1 MTSRKKPARSF
12 AALALTS
19 LILFLSSSP
28 ALRAQRDP
36 PPQRTQERRVLGTP
50 DPAEPPQG
58 KPAPK
63 VLPRPTG
70 AISRREV
77 DEAGMRSLIE
87 ELVACGTRNSL
98 SSWTDPKR
106 GVGCGR
112 DRIVARLNEMAKSS
126 GGRLQVTVDNFEAS
140 GTRTNNKP
148 VRMENVYGI
157 LPGRDPLRAKT
168 VFIVSGHF
176 DSRASD
182 VMDPNLDAPG
192 ADDDASG
199 VAVSME
205 CARLLSRMGPNGAGN
220 YRATLLFAAVSGE
233 EQDLFGA
240 ERMLSW
246 VKQQG
251 YTVGGML
258 DNDIVGADSAPGA
271 PHRVRLFSGSGDQD
285 DADSPSRELARA
297 IEEIDGREAI
307 RLIFSLD
314 RLGRGGDHEP
324 FYRAGSAAVRFTEPL
339 EDYRHQHQTPRMQNG
354 VEYGDQIKYLNLEFA
369 GNVARAN
376 AEALRQLALAPAMPV
391 DPKLRGITAQ
401 VFENTVTNPPDAKIT
416 WSLEE
421 DPERAG
427 CEILWRETTEPRWR
441 AFRFVTSAGE
451 TALKGVS
458 TDNHFFA
465 VRSVGKNGARSIAV
479 SASAPRTLPFAAPA
493 QPAK

>member
-1 MTSRKKPARSF
+1 MTSPKKPARSF
-12 AALALTS
+12 ARLVLTS
-19 LILFLSSSP
+19 LVLFLSSSP

-63 VLPRPTG
+63 LLARPTG
-70 AISRREV
+70 AISRRKV

-87 ELVACGTRNSL
+87 QLVACGTRNSL

-112 DRIVARLNEMAKSS
+112 DRVVARLNEIAKSS
-126 GGRLQVTVDNFEAS
+126 GGRLQVTVDKFDAS
-140 GTRTNNKP
+140 GARTNNKP

-157 LPGRDPLRAKT
+157 LPGRDPELAKT

-182 VMDPNLDAPG
+182 VMDANLDAPG

-205 CARLLSRMGPNGAGN
+205 CARLLSRMGPGAGGN
-220 YRATLLFAAVSGE
+220 RATLLFAAVSGE
-233 EQDLFGA
+233 EQGLLGS

-246 VKQQG
+246 AKQQG

-258 DNDIVGADSAPGA
+258 DDDIVGADSAPGA
-271 PHRVRLFSGSGDQD
+271 PHRVRLFSGGGDQD
-285 DADSPSRELARA
+285 DGDSPSRELARA
-297 IEEIDGREAI
+297 IEEIDGREAV

-324 FYRAGSAAVRFTEPL
+324 FYRAGSPAVRFTEPL
-339 EDYRHQHQTPRMQNG
+339 EDYRHQHQTPRMENG
-354 VEYGDQIKYLNLEFA
+354 VEYGDQMKYLNLGFA
-369 GNVARAN
+369 GKVARAN
-376 AEALRQLALAPAMPV
+376 AEALRQLALAPAVPANV
-391 DPKLRGITAQ
+391 KLSGG
-401 VFENTVTNPPDAKIT
+401 VTPDAKIT
-416 WSLEE
+416 WSAEE

-427 CEILWRETTEPRWR
+427 FEILWRETTEPRWQ
-441 AFRFVTSAGE
+441 AFQFVTNAGE
-451 TALKGVS
+451 MALKGVS

-479 SASAPRTLPFAAPA
+479 SASAPRTLPFAGPA
-493 QPAK
+493 QPAR

>member
-1 MTSRKKPARSF
+1 
-12 AALALTS
+12 
-19 LILFLSSSP
+19 
-28 ALRAQRDP
+28 
-36 PPQRTQERRVLGTP
+36 
-50 DPAEPPQG
+50 
-58 KPAPK
+58 
-63 VLPRPTG
+63 
-70 AISRREV
+70 V
-77 DEAGMRSLIE
+77 DEAGMRRLIE

-112 DRIVARLNEMAKSS
+112 DRVVARWNEIANIS
-126 GGRLQVTVDNFEAS
+126 GGQLQVVVDKFEGT

-148 VRMENVYGI
+148 VHMENVYGV
-157 LPGRDPLRAKT
+157 LPGRDPRIAET

-182 VMDPNLDAPG
+182 VMNPNLDAPG

-205 CARLLSRMGPNGAGN
+205 CARLLSRMGPDAGG

-233 EQDLFGA
+233 EQGLLGS

-271 PHRVRLFSGSGDQD
+271 PHRIRLFSGSGAQD

-297 IEEIDGREAI
+297 IEEIDGRQEI

-314 RLGRGGDHEP
+314 RLGRGGDQEP
-324 FYRAGSAAVRFTEPL
+324 FYRAGFPAVRFTEPL
-339 EDYRHQHQTPRMQNG
+339 EDYRHQHQTPRMENG

-369 GNVARAN
+369 RNVARAN
-376 AEALRQLALAPAMPV
+376 AEALRQLALAPAVPAAV
-391 DPKLRGITAQ
+391 RLSGG
-401 VFENTVTNPPDAKIT
+401 VTPDAKIA
-416 WSLEE
+416 WSAEE

-427 CEILWRETTEPRWR
+427 FEILWRETTEPRWQ
-441 AFRFVTSAGE
+441 AFQFVTNGGE
-451 TALKGVS
+451 TVLKGVS

-465 VRSVGKNGARSIAV
+465 VRAVDKNGARSIAV
-479 SASAPRTLPFAAPA
+479 AAAAPRTPPA
-493 QPAK
+493 TGSVQPAK